1 MSLAA
6 TLSRSSQAF
15 DRLLPTDWQVEGS
28 REYRRNL
35 LPSLLKPGLT
45 VWDIGSGRTPMIP
58 PERKSQI
65 GLTVVG
71 LDIDPDEL
79 RNAPPGAY
87 DRSIVADLTAFTGDG
102 TADLVISHCCLEH
115 VPDNRASM
123 RAIASMLK
131 PGGRAA
137 IYQPSRNAAFSRLN
151 MILPERLK
159 RRLLRSLPDQGGKGG
174 FKAFYNRCTPGEFK
188 QLARDNDLEVE
199 VSRVFWNSGYFQTL
213 PPLHILWRA
222 GQGLFRLLAGEQA
235 AESFLL
241 VLRKPDG

>member
-1 MSLAA
+1 MSLATA
-6 TLSRSSQAF
+6 LSRASQAF
-15 DRLLPTDWQVEGS
+15 DGLLPEDWRVEGS
-28 REYRRNL
+28 REYRRHV
-35 LPSLLKPGLT
+35 LPSFLKAGLT

-58 PERKSQI
+58 PERKAEI

-79 RNAPPGAY
+79 ENAPPGAY
-87 DRSIVADLTAFTGDG
+87 DRAIVADLTDFTGDG
-102 TADLVISHCCLEH
+102 SADLVVSHCCLEH

-131 PGGRAA
+131 PGGRAV

-151 MILPERLK
+151 MVLPEAVKRGLLK
-159 RRLLRSLPDQGGKGG
+159 SLPDHGGKGG

-188 QLARDNDLEVE
+188 QMARDNGLEIE
-199 VSRVFWNSGYFQTL
+199 EARVFWNSGYFQIL
-213 PPLHILWRA
+213 PPLHVAWRA
-222 GQGLFRLLAGEQA
+222 GQALFRLVAGEQA

-241 VLRKPDG
+241 VLRKP